1 MFVPAK
7 GVAMT
12 LGVLRQTAVLL
23 VSVLISSSVLAA
35 VPDKYSD
42 AVAALKAGD
51 AQTALQQLSE
61 LVDAGSKDPRVYY
74 FRGIAAAGLNKSP
87 DADFKRGAALEAA
100 SGTSRSVNAALE
112 SVQGDLRRQIEKF
125 RAQGKAAAN
134 PNAAAAAERQLY
146 REALDLRRAGK
157 LADAAQKLQQLTET
171 GSDPRYFYLHGV
183 VLSEQGEEAAA
194 KARFSDAVQ
203 RETTPNDI
211 KLVNEMLS
219 TLSTTAR
226 QMVEKNAVVQVGDQ
240 TVTRRE
246 LHAEIRRR
254 ALLTEEQLLAE
265 ANRAA
270 AQEEQAEKNRVEASR
285 RAAVADIL
293 KQREQQ
299 MAKEQAVLA
308 ATGGTKPAEKEMQ
321 DEPAPAPAVAATVP
335 AANVKPAPAATP
347 TQPAVAAADAP
358 KKASSNP
365 FLGGAVKKPA
375 PGVASTSRP
384 ASSLEPINMSWMPES
399 MELLVVL
406 RPADI
411 LNSGLGKGLLADPT
425 AQAALAASLP
435 GMQVTDIESVTMGFS
450 SIVATMVPLITQS
463 ASGAAP
469 DPTKLTQ
476 QLAGPGTV
484 AVVRLSKDVDLA
496 ALAAAM
502 QAATKTQ
509 GSTTYYTMKSPQ
521 EGAPETAIYAIDGKT
536 LLTGSEAGVQAALKA
551 GAGETTRDMFSF
563 VGNNH
568 VVLGFSSPALVGLSA
583 GIPEPSEGSP
593 GFALSPFVTAVKG
606 KILGA
611 SIGMNFS
618 NDLDLTIS
626 LQLTEEDAA
635 KQAGAG
641 LNQGVALAKQMGPLL
656 AGGAPPELG
665 PGLQGLLSSLAAGGR
680 GDNVTLTAKLPAS
693 LLDALKNQAM
703 NFAPQIQ
710 GLPGGAPGFPPAP

>member
-1 MFVPAK
+1 MLF
-7 GVAMT
+7 
-12 LGVLRQTAVLL
+12 R
-23 VSVLISSSVLAA
+23 S
-35 VPDKYSD
+35 
-42 AVAALKAGD
+42 
-51 AQTALQQLSE
+51 ALQQLTE

-321 DEPAPAPAVAATVP
+321 DDPAPAPAVAATVP
-335 AANVKPAPAATP
+335 AANVKQIGRA
-347 TQPAVAAADAP
+347 
-358 KKASSNP
+358 
-365 FLGGAVKKPA
+365 
-375 PGVASTSRP
+375 
-384 ASSLEPINMSWMPES
+384 
-399 MELLVVL
+399 
-406 RPADI
+406 
-411 LNSGLGKGLLADPT
+411 
-425 AQAALAASLP
+425 
-435 GMQVTDIESVTMGFS
+435 
-450 SIVATMVPLITQS
+450 
-463 ASGAAP
+463 
-469 DPTKLTQ
+469 
-476 QLAGPGTV
+476 
-484 AVVRLSKDVDLA
+484 
-496 ALAAAM
+496 
-502 QAATKTQ
+502 
-509 GSTTYYTMKSPQ
+509 
-521 EGAPETAIYAIDGKT
+521 
-536 LLTGSEAGVQAALKA
+536 
-551 GAGETTRDMFSF
+551 
-563 VGNNH
+563 H
-568 VVLGFSSPALVGLSA
+568 V
-583 GIPEPSEGSP
+583 
-593 GFALSPFVTAVKG
+593 
-606 KILGA
+606 
-611 SIGMNFS
+611 
-618 NDLDLTIS
+618 
-626 LQLTEEDAA
+626 
-635 KQAGAG
+635 
-641 LNQGVALAKQMGPLL
+641 
-656 AGGAPPELG
+656 
-665 PGLQGLLSSLAAGGR
+665 
-680 GDNVTLTAKLPAS
+680 
-693 LLDALKNQAM
+693 
-703 NFAPQIQ
+703 
-710 GLPGGAPGFPPAP
+710 

>member
-1 MFVPAK
+1 M
-7 GVAMT
+7 
-12 LGVLRQTAVLL
+12 L
-23 VSVLISSSVLAA
+23 
-35 VPDKYSD
+35 
-42 AVAALKAGD
+42 
-51 AQTALQQLSE
+51 
-61 LVDAGSKDPRVYY
+61 
-74 FRGIAAAGLNKSP
+74 FRS
-87 DADFKRGAALEAA
+87 
-100 SGTSRSVNAALE
+100 
-112 SVQGDLRRQIEKF
+112 
-125 RAQGKAAAN
+125 
-134 PNAAAAAERQLY
+134 
-146 REALDLRRAGK
+146 
-157 LADAAQKLQQLTET
+157 
-171 GSDPRYFYLHGV
+171 
-183 VLSEQGEEAAA
+183 
-194 KARFSDAVQ
+194 
-203 RETTPNDI
+203 
-211 KLVNEMLS
+211 
-219 TLSTTAR
+219 
-226 QMVEKNAVVQVGDQ
+226 
-240 TVTRRE
+240 
-246 LHAEIRRR
+246 
-254 ALLTEEQLLAE
+254 
-265 ANRAA
+265 
-270 AQEEQAEKNRVEASR
+270 
-285 RAAVADIL
+285 
-293 KQREQQ
+293 
-299 MAKEQAVLA
+299 
-308 ATGGTKPAEKEMQ
+308 
-321 DEPAPAPAVAATVP
+321 
-335 AANVKPAPAATP
+335 
-347 TQPAVAAADAP
+347 
-358 KKASSNP
+358 
-365 FLGGAVKKPA
+365 
-375 PGVASTSRP
+375 
-384 ASSLEPINMSWMPES
+384 
-399 MELLVVL
+399 
-406 RPADI
+406 

-469 DPTKLTQ
+469 DPTKLAQ

-521 EGAPETAIYAIDGKT
+521 EGAPETAIHAIDGKT

-665 PGLQGLLSSLAAGGR
+665 PGLQGLL
-680 GDNVTLTAKLPAS
+680 
-693 LLDALKNQAM
+693 
-703 NFAPQIQ
+703 
-710 GLPGGAPGFPPAP
+710 